1 MFGESIVRKI
11 CIYIGFLKLRSG
23 WFPARP
29 DNMSG
34 SMIDTPLLNHADIVP
49 TNSNMSHDSCLELTL
64 GTRGC
69 IVGLDGFV
77 IIHIRS
83 RIKEPVEAIHI
94 GMILI

>member
-1 MFGESIVRKI
+1 M
-11 CIYIGFLKLRSG
+11 KLRSG

-29 DNMSG
+29 DKMSG
-34 SMIDTPLLNHADIVP
+34 FIVDTPLLNHADIVP

>member
-49 TNSNMSHDSCLELTL
+49 TNSNMSHDSRWLLHHQPVTVSNEIGNMIINHWKLGSPDVLTILLE
-64 GTRGC
+64 
-69 IVGLDGFV
+69 
-77 IIHIRS
+77 
-83 RIKEPVEAIHI
+83 A
-94 GMILI
+94 